1 MSAWAPGALWCS
13 RLVAGRLP
21 IRNGGGEAF
30 SDERRECHLE
40 GSPPLEG
47 PPPLASPGPRAC
59 LSRPSSLLH
68 SCRQSLLPLSLS
80 LPVPSPCVPSLSVPS
95 PTLSSPGAAL
105 SRHPQL
111 PAATPCALPLRGSL
125 ESDSFRTLQ
134 TTWGWGVGQ
143 AVSDRRAGVGG
154 KSWGL
159 GLEGGQALALA
170 PVLGPCAEGD
180 SGVDFCPPGRGIT
193 LTGALV
199 RVLLG
204 VYPPTPLHPYTH
216 PAPCRHRCQAQ
227 GLRGH
232 SLPSSPPIPQ
242 QEESSALVRAANPW
256 RPQAWTRMA
265 PLPHLLSP
273 LPLYPQWPDGGRTGQ
288 RPSELLAHLGVKIPV
303 LWSLSSLLPL
313 PATAAGGWEHTPRPA
328 AIGTCD

>member
-105 SRHPQL
+105 SRHPQFPQQPL
-111 PAATPCALPLRGSL
+111 LAPCLSGAPWSLIPLGPCRPPG
-125 ESDSFRTLQ
+125 DG
-134 TTWGWGVGQ
+134 GW
-143 AVSDRRAGVGG
+143 DRPSVT
-154 KSWGL
+154 
-159 GLEGGQALALA
+159 GGQAWEGRAGGWDWREARPWLWPLCWA
-170 PVLGPCAEGD
+170 PVLK
-180 SGVDFCPPGRGIT
+180 VI
-193 LTGALV
+193 
-199 RVLLG
+199 
-204 VYPPTPLHPYTH
+204 
-216 PAPCRHRCQAQ
+216 
-227 GLRGH
+227 
-232 SLPSSPPIPQ
+232 
-242 QEESSALVRAANPW
+242 QE
-256 RPQAWTRMA
+256 
-265 PLPHLLSP
+265 
-273 LPLYPQWPDGGRTGQ
+273 
-288 RPSELLAHLGVKIPV
+288 
-303 LWSLSSLLPL
+303 
-313 PATAAGGWEHTPRPA
+313 
-328 AIGTCD
+328 